1 MKILYV
7 VNEPWFFLSHR
18 LPTALAAKQQGDT
31 VHVATRNGI
40 GVKEIISNGFVHH
53 EIPLSRNGSSVPSE
67 LFSLLAIWK
76 LISNIKTDIYK

>member
-7 VNEPWFFLSHR
+7 INEPWFFLSHR
-18 LPTALAAKQQGDT
+18 LPIALAAKQQGYT

-40 GVKEIISNGFVHH
+40 GVREIISNGFVHH
-53 EIPLSRNGSSVPSE
+53 EIPSSRNGSSVPSE